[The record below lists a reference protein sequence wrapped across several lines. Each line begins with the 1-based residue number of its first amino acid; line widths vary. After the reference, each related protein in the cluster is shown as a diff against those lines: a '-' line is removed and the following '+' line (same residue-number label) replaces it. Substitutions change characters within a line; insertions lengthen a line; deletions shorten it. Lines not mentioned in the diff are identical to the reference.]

1 MRLRYVIPAALFLI
15 LGAGFVYALVA
26 IQSGKKDPSAVP
38 SALIG
43 KPAPEFTLLAPEGFA
58 QGLSTADLKGKV
70 TILNVFASWCPP
82 CHVEHPLLIALA
94 KESKAG
100 GFQLVGL
107 NWKDKDEKLATW
119 FKEAGDPF
127 ARIGA
132 DRSGR
137 VGIDWGVYGAP
148 ETFIV
153 DRDAKIVYRF
163 AGPLTED
170 RLRDEI
176 RPLLAKLAK

>member
-1 MRLRYVIPAALFLI
+1 MRLRYIIPAALFLV

-43 KPAPEFTLLAPEGFA
+43 KPAPEFSLPAPEGFA

-70 TILNVFASWCPP
+70 TVLNVFASWCPP
-82 CHVEHPLLIALA
+82 CHVEHPLLLELA
-94 KESKAG
+94 KEAKAG

-107 NWKDKDEKLATW
+107 NWKDKDEKLAAW

-127 ARIGA
+127 SRIGA
-132 DRSGR
+132 DRTGR

-148 ETFIV
+148 ETYIL
-153 DRDAKIVYRF
+153 DRDAKIVYRY
-163 AGPLTED
+163 AGPLTKE
-170 RLRDEI
+170 LIRDEI
-176 RPLLAKLAK
+176 RPLLAKLKK

>member
-1 MRLRYVIPAALFLI
+1 MRLRYIIPAALFLV

-26 IQSGKKDPSAVP
+26 IQSGRKNPSEVP

-43 KPAPEFTLLAPEGFA
+43 KPAPEFALPAPAGFP
-58 QGLSTADLKGKV
+58 QGLSTADFKGKV

-82 CHVEHPLLIALA
+82 CHAEHPLLLELA
-94 KESKAG
+94 KEAKGG

-107 NWKDKDEKLATW
+107 NWKDKDEKLAAW

-127 ARIGA
+127 SRIGA
-132 DRSGR
+132 DRTGR

-148 ETFIV
+148 ETYIL
-153 DRDAKIVYRF
+153 DRDAKIVYRYP
-163 AGPLTED
+163 GPLTKE
-170 RLRDEI
+170 LIRDQI
-176 RPLLAKLAK
+176 RPILAKLRK

>member
-1 MRLRYVIPAALFLI
+1 MRLSFVVPAFLFVL

-43 KPAPEFTLLAPEGFA
+43 KPAPEFALPAPQGFPA
-58 QGLSTADLKGKV
+58 GLSAADLKGKV

-82 CHVEHPLLIALA
+82 CHVEHPLLLDLA
-94 KESKAG
+94 KEATNG

-107 NWKDKDEKLATW
+107 NWKDKDEKLAAW
-119 FKEAGDPF
+119 FKEAGNPF

-132 DRSGR
+132 DPDNR
-137 VGIDWGVYGAP
+137 VGIDFGVYGAP
-148 ETFIV
+148 ETFII
-153 DRDAKIVYRF
+153 DRDAKIVYRY
-163 AGPLTED
+163 AGPLTQEL
-170 RLRDEI
+170 LRDEI
-176 RPLLAKLAK
+176 RPLLAKLKK

>member
-1 MRLRYVIPAALFLI
+1 MRLRYIIPAALFLV
-15 LGAGFVYALVA
+15 LGAGFVYALMT
-26 IQSGKKDPSAVP
+26 IQSGKRDPSAVP

-43 KPAPEFTLLAPEGFA
+43 KPAPEFSLPAPNGFP
-58 QGLSTADLKGKV
+58 QGLATADLKGKV

-82 CHVEHPLLIALA
+82 CHVEHPLLLDLA
-94 KESKAG
+94 KEAKQG

-107 NWKDKDEKLATW
+107 NWKDKDEKLAAW

-127 ARIGA
+127 SRIGA
-132 DRSGR
+132 DRTGR

-148 ETFIV
+148 ETYIL

-163 AGPLTED
+163 AGPLTKEL
-170 RLRDEI
+170 LRDEI
-176 RPLLAKLAK
+176 RPLLAKLKK